1 MLQYRNIEHNQYTMY
16 ESVQALEELRRE
28 ILGSETVV
36 TPERN
41 PLDFATVATQ
51 TDDIPAAVSDRRE
64 GGRVGG
70 RGIIA

>member
-1 MLQYRNIEHNQYTMY
+1 MHMKHCAIGTYTILCTMY
-16 ESVQALEELRRE
+16 ESLQALEELRGE

-51 TDDIPAAVSDRRE
+51 TDDLPAMVSD
-64 GGRVGG
+64 GRSEDG
-70 RGIIA
+70 RGE